1 MQFCEISCGSESGST
16 GLTHTVTHTPKCPER
31 DRKRQ
36 TGSFSLLPGVLFSA
50 VVLHDLRHKIPHGFC
65 SLILHLPGGVG
76 VGSERESG
84 IIVAQHTGDRFHVH
98 SVLKRQGCEGVSE
111 VVEANMLQPSILQ
124 NLLVELY
131 HGIWMIHFACDRRG
145 EHIRVIRVLVV
156 FLNQQVQRTLWD
168 RNLPY

>member
-1 MQFCEISCGSESGST
+1 M
-16 GLTHTVTHTPKCPER
+16 THTPKCPER
-31 DRKRQ
+31 DRERQ

-98 SVLKRQGCEGVSE
+98 SVLKRQGCEGVPLRYNKDKSE
-111 VVEANMLQPSILQ
+111 NP
-124 NLLVELY
+124 LLPRLLRCCKAR
-131 HGIWMIHFACDRRG
+131 I
-145 EHIRVIRVLVV
+145 
-156 FLNQQVQRTLWD
+156 
-168 RNLPY
+168 

>member
-65 SLILHLPGGVG
+65 SLILHLPGDVG

-84 IIVAQHTGDRFHVH
+84 IIVA
-98 SVLKRQGCEGVSE
+98 
-111 VVEANMLQPSILQ
+111 
-124 NLLVELY
+124 
-131 HGIWMIHFACDRRG
+131 
-145 EHIRVIRVLVV
+145 
-156 FLNQQVQRTLWD
+156 
-168 RNLPY
+168 

>member
-1 MQFCEISCGSESGST
+1 M
-16 GLTHTVTHTPKCPER
+16 THTPKCPER

-98 SVLKRQGCEGVSE
+98 SVLKRQGCEGVPLWHNKDKSE
-111 VVEANMLQPSILQ
+111 NPCVARS
-124 NLLVELY
+124 
-131 HGIWMIHFACDRRG
+131 
-145 EHIRVIRVLVV
+145 
-156 FLNQQVQRTLWD
+156 
-168 RNLPY
+168 